1 MKYILDTS
9 ILIDYLRRGKAGKQI
24 FDALEEEKAYLFIP
38 TVVIYELF
46 SGKSSKTSSVKEEIN
61 LLIGNFKKVDL
72 TEKIAKAA
80 GELYRDTGKTFSAQD
95 YIIAASAL
103 EIEATVVTL
112 NTKHFS
118 QIPNLKLFAF

>member
-46 SGKSSKTSSVKEEIN
+46 SGKSSKTPSVKEEIN

-72 TEKIAKAA
+72 TEKIAKTA
-80 GELYRDTGKTFSAQD
+80 GELYINIGKTFSAQD

-103 EIEATVVTL
+103 EIGATVVTL

-118 QIPNLKLFAF
+118 QIPHLHLYEF